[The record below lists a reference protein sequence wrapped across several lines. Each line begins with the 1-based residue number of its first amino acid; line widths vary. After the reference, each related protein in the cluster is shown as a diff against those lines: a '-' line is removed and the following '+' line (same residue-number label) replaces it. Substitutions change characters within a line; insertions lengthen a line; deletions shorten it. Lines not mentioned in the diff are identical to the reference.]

1 MSDSA
6 TEITKGAPLK
16 VKKSP
21 DIGLA
26 KVTAK
31 VVKSAIADPG
41 EWYSTPIP
49 DESNTNSVSTT
60 ILTQIAKS
68 VAEWSAKDE
77 RIWIRFYE

>member
-1 MSDSA
+1 MTENA
-6 TEITKGAPLK
+6 TEITKGAPFK

-26 KVTAK
+26 KATAE

-49 DESNTNSVSTT
+49 DESNTNSIGTT

-68 VAEWSAKDE
+68 VAEWSAKE
-77 RIWIRFYE
+77 GRIWIRFDK